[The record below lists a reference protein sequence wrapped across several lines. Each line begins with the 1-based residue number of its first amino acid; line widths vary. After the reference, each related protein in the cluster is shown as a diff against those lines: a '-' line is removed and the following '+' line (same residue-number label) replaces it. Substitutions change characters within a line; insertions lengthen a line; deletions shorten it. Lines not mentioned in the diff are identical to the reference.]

1 MAPMPE
7 SLAPIDIAGRSI
19 ANIAADITARA
30 SAPVERWNPSHC
42 GDSEMRIA
50 RDGSWYHQGVEIRR
64 PALVR
69 QFSRILRR
77 EPDGS
82 HVLVTPGEKLTIA
95 VDLAAFVAVAMTS
108 EGEGRE
114 RQVALLLNSGDAVI
128 LGPEHPLRLAD
139 EGIPLVAVRAGLEA
153 LLARPVYYELAEIAL
168 AEGAEPAGVW
178 SGGTF
183 FPLGA

>member
-1 MAPMPE
+1 MPE
-7 SLAPIDIAGRSI
+7 THAPLDFAGRTI
-19 ANIAADITARA
+19 AQIEADMAARPP
-30 SAPVERWNPSHC
+30 APVERWHPAHC
-42 GDSEMRIA
+42 GDSDMRIA
-50 RDGSWYHQGVEIRR
+50 RDGSWFHQGAEIRR
-64 PALVR
+64 PALIR

-95 VDLAAFVAVAMTS
+95 VELAALVATAMLS

-114 RQVALLLNSGDAVI
+114 RRIALLLNSGDALV
-128 LGPEHPLRLAD
+128 LGPAHSLRMTAD
-139 EGIPLVAVRAGLEA
+139 GVPLVAMRGGLEA

-178 SGGTF
+178 SDGTF
-183 FPLGA
+183 FALSA

>member
-1 MAPMPE
+1 MAVMPE
-7 SLAPIDIAGRSI
+7 TLAPIDFAGRSM
-19 ANIAADITARA
+19 ADIAADIAARA
-30 SAPVERWNPSHC
+30 PAPVEKWHPNHC

-50 RDGSWYHQGVEIRR
+50 RDGSWYHQGIRIRR

-82 HVLVTPGEKLTIA
+82 HVLVTPGERLTIA
-95 VDLAAFVAVAMTS
+95 VELAAFVAVAMTS
-108 EGEGRE
+108 EGEGRD
-114 RQVALLLNSGDAVI
+114 RRIALLLNSGDAVI
-128 LGPEHPLRLAD
+128 LGPDHPLRLAD
-139 EGIPLVAVRAGLEA
+139 DGFPLVAVRAGLEA

-168 AEGAEPAGVW
+168 AEGADPAGVW

-183 FPLGA
+183 FPLGG